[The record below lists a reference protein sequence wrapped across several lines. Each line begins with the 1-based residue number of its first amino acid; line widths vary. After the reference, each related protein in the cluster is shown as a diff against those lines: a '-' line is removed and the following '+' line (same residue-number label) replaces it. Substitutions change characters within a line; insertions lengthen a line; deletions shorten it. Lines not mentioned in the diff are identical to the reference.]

1 MDVRYSSSLIK
12 VYKSCPFRYYCKVTD
27 QEKDTD
33 TDDSY
38 GLAGNV
44 VHDALEYYFN
54 HLLEIPQESALQ
66 ELKTHFDVKWD
77 DCELTNPVLKKDLYW
92 LCVINGIKLGVKP
105 THTEYEFRFIED
117 GLNFIGYADV
127 MNTKEHW
134 VGDWKT
140 STYKKAKLDG
150 YKEQLKYYAWAYWKE
165 FGVVPM
171 TWVYFNKANKIF
183 KFKFPLETIQ
193 NAELEIKQIA
203 KAAAKRMENLDFER
217 RPSRNNC
224 YFCPYKT
231 ICSTNLLREKEA
243 EKYEVIFHLKKN
255 KLMVE
260 ANIPD
265 VIHRKIEK
273 GINYEIK
280 NAFFIKKAMA
290 AKGIRYD
297 GIKRL
302 YKRRAYGG
310 ETFIGYT
317 NFIYGVL
324 KEYAHS
330 KGMKIRLNLKDYRN
344 QEVLKN
350 TFPAPAKLNINFEL
364 HDFQPVAAEELIKN
378 RWGIVEVGTGGGKTV
393 IAAEVIRRLGLKTLF
408 LIDNKDLLMQTKKEY
423 EDMLGIKCGVVGMG
437 YREWHA
443 PVILATIQ
451 TVSKHAA
458 EFANYLANIPVVI
471 YDETH
476 IIASKS
482 FEEVS
487 KYLVN
492 TKYRFGF
499 SATAKRDD
507 GNDNVIY
514 AHTGTVVY
522 RRRAQELIK
531 DNVLVE
537 PEAIFYTYGSE
548 IVISDNWQNE
558 YADGI
563 VDNDLRNETVKM
575 IAEYY
580 KRKGKQIM
588 ILTKMV
594 RHGEW
599 FLNHIAE
606 SKLIYGKTEDD
617 VRYDTLEDFK
627 DGKFNIL
634 IGNLKIFNKGINI
647 KNLDVLINAA
657 GNAGDVLTV
666 QTIGRVLR
674 KNPGKTEALY
684 IDFIDAGEYLRKH
697 SMSRIAAL
705 KAEDYTVNIKKLS
718 EEIL

>member
-1 MDVRYSSSLIK
+1 MAVRYSSSLIK

-33 TDDSY
+33 TDVSY

-44 VHDALEYYFN
+44 VHNTLEYYFN
-54 HLLEIPQESALQ
+54 HLTELPQEHAMQ
-66 ELKTHFDVKWD
+66 ELKTHFDVMWD
-77 DCELTNPVLKKDLYW
+77 DCKIINPSIKKDLYW
-92 LCVINGIKLGVKP
+92 LCVINGIKLNIKP
-105 THTEYEFRFIED
+105 THLEYEFRIIED
-117 GLNFIGYADV
+117 DMNFIGYADV
-127 MNTKEHW
+127 MNTEEHW

-140 STYKKAKLDG
+140 STYKKSKLDG
-150 YKEQLKYYAWAYWKE
+150 YKEQLKFYAWAYWKE

-171 TWVYFNKANKIF
+171 TWVYFNKVNKIF
-183 KFKFPLETIQ
+183 KFRFPLETIK

-203 KAAAKRMENLDFER
+203 SSAKKRMEELKFER
-217 RPSRNNC
+217 RASRTNC
-224 YFCPYKT
+224 YFCPYKGV
-231 ICSTNLLREKEA
+231 CSTDLLRA
-243 EKYEVIFHLKKN
+243 EESPKYEVIFHLKKN
-255 KLMVE
+255 KLLVE
-260 ANIPD
+260 ASIPD
-265 VIHRKIEK
+265 IIHRKIEK

-302 YKRRAYGG
+302 YKRRAFGG

-330 KGMKIRLNLKDYRN
+330 KGMKIKLILKDYRD
-344 QEVLKN
+344 QEVLKKSIPALKELN
-350 TFPAPAKLNINFEL
+350 TPFALYG
-364 HDFQPVAAEELIKN
+364 FQVDAVNELIKN
-378 RWGIVEVGTGGGKTV
+378 RWGIVEIGTGGGKTV
-393 IAAEVIRRLGLKTLF
+393 IAAEAIRRLALRTLF
-408 LIDNKDLLMQTKKEY
+408 IIDNKDLLMQTKTEY
-423 EDMLGIKCGVVGMG
+423 EKMLGIKCGVVGMG
-437 YREWHA
+437 YREWNA
-443 PVILATIQ
+443 PVVLATIQ
-451 TVSKHAA
+451 TLAKY
-458 EFANYLANIPVVI
+458 ANQFSEELASIPVVI

-482 FEEVS
+482 FETVS

-507 GNDNVIY
+507 GNDNIIY
-514 AHTGTVVY
+514 AHTGTVCY

-537 PEAIFYTYGSE
+537 PEAIFYKYGSR
-548 IVISDNWQNE
+548 IVVSDSWQNE

-563 VDNDLRNETVKM
+563 VDNNLRNNTVKR
-575 IAEYY
+575 IAEHYLS
-580 KRKGKQIM
+580 KGKQVM
-588 ILTKMV
+588 ILTKMI

-599 FLNHIAE
+599 FKNHIDGAD
-606 SKLIYGKTEDD
+606 LIYGKTDD
-617 VRYDTLEDFK
+617 DLRVDILDAFK
-627 DGKFNIL
+627 DSKL
-634 IGNLKIFNKGINI
+634 KCLVGNLKIFNKGINI

-684 IDFIDAGEYLRKH
+684 IDFMDAGEYLHKH
-697 SMSRIAAL
+697 SLSRIAAL
-705 KAEDYTVNIKKLS
+705 KAEDYTVNIKELS
-718 EEIL
+718 